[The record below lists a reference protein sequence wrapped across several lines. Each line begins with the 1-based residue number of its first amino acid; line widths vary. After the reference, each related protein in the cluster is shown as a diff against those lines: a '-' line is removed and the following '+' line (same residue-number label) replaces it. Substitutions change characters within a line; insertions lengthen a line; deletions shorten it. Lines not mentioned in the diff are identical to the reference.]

1 MINFKI
7 DGKIISVSRDKT
19 ILDVARDLGYKI
31 PTMCYLDAHE
41 HFPSCLIC
49 IVKDRNNGK
58 LIPSCTTK
66 VQESMDIITRDD
78 EVIEA
83 RKTALELLLSDHVG
97 DCEAPCQTN
106 CPAYMDIPLMN
117 RLLAAGRV
125 EEALRVVKKDI
136 ALPAVLGRICPAPC
150 ERACHRR
157 SVDEPVSICKLKSRP
172 VSRSL

>member
-1 MINFKI
+1 MINIKI
-7 DGKIISVSRDKT
+7 DGITVSASKDLT
-19 ILDVARDLGYKI
+19 ILDVANDLGHNI
-31 PTMCYLDAHE
+31 PTMCYLDGHD

-66 VQESMDIITRDD
+66 VQESMDIVTMD
-78 EVIEA
+78 EEVAEA

-117 RLLAAGRV
+117 RLLVAG
-125 EEALRVVKKDI
+125 
-136 ALPAVLGRICPAPC
+136 
-150 ERACHRR
+150 
-157 SVDEPVSICKLKSRP
+157 KSR
-172 VSRSL
+172 VAGGAGS